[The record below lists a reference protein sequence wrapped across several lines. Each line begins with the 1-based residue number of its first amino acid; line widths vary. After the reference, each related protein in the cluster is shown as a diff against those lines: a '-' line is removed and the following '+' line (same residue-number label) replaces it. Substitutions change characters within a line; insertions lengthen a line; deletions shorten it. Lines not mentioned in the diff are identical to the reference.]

1 MSLRIICLEAHF
13 YETEWAKAAA
23 PTIARMAPYII
34 DLGSQ
39 TKDDPEAWGDHRPH
53 LEEGMR
59 AVELASASIESRIE
73 KMGMPMASIPKSYR
87 LPSPSKECRSGRL
100 STCPAR

>member
-13 YETEWAKAAA
+13 YETAWAEAAS

-39 TKDDPEAWGDHRPH
+39 TKDDPEAWGDNRPH
-53 LEEGMR
+53 LEEESR
-59 AVELASASIESRIE
+59 AVELGKGAGLEWH
-73 KMGMPMASIPKSYR
+73 
-87 LPSPSKECRSGRL
+87 
-100 STCPAR
+100 